1 MHSLLLRDKLGVCG
15 EAAPAG
21 TALQSKPRARA
32 SPCLSPAGTGTAW
45 HSTAPMARHSPHG
58 TAQPPRHQLELRGFS
73 PSTRRLWCRGSSPDG
88 GTRQDGG
95 GAGCSPRRNS
105 GRAQRRRAAWH
116 GTRHGMGVLMSPWA
130 PCGEVGVNVS
140 LDGVP
145 KSCRLLLWC
154 AGRRGMLP
162 AGPFPCSG
170 DYSLGDGSHNDH
182 AANGPAWVPTDRRAD
197 LLIRG

>member
-21 TALQSKPRARA
+21 TALQSKPRARS
-32 SPCLSPAGTGTAW
+32 SPCLSPAVTGTAW
-45 HSTAPMARHSPHG
+45 HGTAPMARHSPRG
-58 TAQPPRHQLELRGFS
+58 MAQPPRHQLELRGFS
-73 PSTRRLWCRGSSPDG
+73 PSTTRLWCRGSSPDG

-130 PCGEVGVNVS
+130 PCGEVVDEWVS
-140 LDGVP
+140 GWCPQKLQAAPLVCWAQRDAP
-145 KSCRLLLWC
+145 SRALSLLW
-154 AGRRGMLP
+154 
-162 AGPFPCSG
+162 
-170 DYSLGDGSHNDH
+170 
-182 AANGPAWVPTDRRAD
+182 
-197 LLIRG
+197 